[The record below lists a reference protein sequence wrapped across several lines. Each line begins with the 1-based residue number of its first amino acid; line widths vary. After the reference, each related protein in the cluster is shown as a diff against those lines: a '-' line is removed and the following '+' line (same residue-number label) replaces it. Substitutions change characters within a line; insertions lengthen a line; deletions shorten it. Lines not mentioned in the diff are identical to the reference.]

1 MSDEV
6 SRTYVDTNGGLGGP
20 ALGAGFGGLIG
31 SWFGQGMN
39 GGWGGNGG
47 NNTYLANQLSA
58 IQTQAVSNGLTTNQA
73 INSATQATTEAIN
86 SNGRDTNNAIYQSN
100 LANVQGQGNT
110 QLGIAKVGTDFTAA
124 IMGLGANLTQALAG
138 INQNITNQ
146 GYESRLSQQQLA
158 LQLTQQHNELLKAID
173 KEGCANR
180 ELQRQIQTE
189 AIAGALADAK
199 QRNTILEQN
208 GIMGAQF
215 TALSTALTNLT
226 NLVAQLK
233 PASSGS

>member
-1 MSDEV
+1 MSEEV
-6 SRTYVDTNGGLGGP
+6 SKTYVDTNGGLGGP

-39 GGWGGNGG
+39 GGWGGNGS

-73 INSATQATTEAIN
+73 INSSTQATTEAIN
-86 SNGRDTNNAIYQSN
+86 SNGRDTNNAIYQAN
-100 LANVQGQGNT
+100 LANVQNQGNT
-110 QLGIAKVGTDFTAA
+110 NLGIANLGKDFTAA
-124 IMGLGANLTQALAG
+124 VMGLGANLAQALAG

-146 GYESRLSQQQLA
+146 GYEARLQAQEIANKQQQCCCQM
-158 LQLTQQHNELLKAID
+158 LQKVEQEA
-173 KEGCANR
+173 CANR

>member
-1 MSDEV
+1 MLQKVE
-6 SRTYVDTNGGLGGP
+6 
-20 ALGAGFGGLIG
+20 
-31 SWFGQGMN
+31 Q
-39 GGWGGNGG
+39 
-47 NNTYLANQLSA
+47 
-58 IQTQAVSNGLTTNQA
+58 
-73 INSATQATTEAIN
+73 EA
-86 SNGRDTNNAIYQSN
+86 
-100 LANVQGQGNT
+100 
-110 QLGIAKVGTDFTAA
+110 
-124 IMGLGANLTQALAG
+124 
-138 INQNITNQ
+138 
-146 GYESRLSQQQLA
+146 
-158 LQLTQQHNELLKAID
+158 
-173 KEGCANR
+173 CANR